1 MIGPSGKKWLV
12 KYGWHAHFQ
21 NSKGSFTTGWIA
33 FAIDNEFK
41 VDNKHLFTITS
52 PSSIIVKVLG
62 MAKALSSVD
71 DKVDEDDFQNDIK
84 EEDVVNDEDYKE
96 KDEEDKDED
105 DNDDVDDDDNKVIRL
120 VSMNEEHS
128 YQDDDSM
135 VLINFDEDENN
146 DELPKR

>member
-1 MIGPSGKKWLV
+1 
-12 KYGWHAHFQ
+12 
-21 NSKGSFTTGWIA
+21 
-33 FAIDNEFK
+33 
-41 VDNKHLFTITS
+41 
-52 PSSIIVKVLG
+52 